1 MKELKILAVGNSF
14 TEDAFYYLHDIFE
27 ASGINCLAVNLYIG
41 GCSLKRH
48 WENIE
53 TGERVYEY
61 QKNGKTEGKYVS
73 SEEVLNAEKWD
84 YILTQQA
91 SHDSGMWETYEPWLE
106 KVIGFFRQECPT
118 AEILLQKTWAYE
130 TDSTHEAFSRYHNSQ
145 YEMYERL
152 SECYEKAVEKIKA
165 RLIPSADVIQK
176 VREEKGFRYSEGEK
190 SLCRDG
196 FHMDMIYG
204 RYLVAALIFSFV
216 TGKDIRKNSFIPN
229 GAQKE
234 LVETIQRTIIDALK

>member
-1 MKELKILAVGNSF
+1 M
-14 TEDAFYYLHDIFE
+14 
-27 ASGINCLAVNLYIG
+27 
-41 GCSLKRH
+41 
-48 WENIE
+48 
-53 TGERVYEY
+53 
-61 QKNGKTEGKYVS
+61 
-73 SEEVLNAEKWD
+73 NAEKWD